1 MAGIIGSQDLWVVG
15 SRAYFQRQGAASL
28 VEIGTINTVS
38 PSVEPVKVDLREYET
53 GLGKLFDSTL
63 TEFTETYEITTK
75 NFYRD
80 NIANLFL
87 SSAPITRSNPLETA
101 LADRARFTF
110 TYDANRHVVGS
121 LFLAVDNGGI
131 DPTNQVCYNIA
142 SWSASGGSGTLLS
155 NGNLAIQDATRGIL
169 RLANVTGLTNT
180 QTYTVEITLEA
191 PIGNNRQVMRPQTA
205 TLSRVTGEMF
215 VYFERNNGEYQSC
228 RNFKCILQPTSA
240 NFQIED
246 YSEFTFSAKA
256 LYEAQKTAKFGK
268 FITYR
273 GSVI

>member
-15 SRAYFQRQGAASL
+15 SRAYFQREGAASL

-38 PSVEPVKVDLREYET
+38 PAVEPVKVDLREYET

-87 SSAPITRSNPLETA
+87 SSAPITRSNPNEDSGSTA
-101 LADRARFTF
+101 NRAIFNF
-110 TYDANRHVVGS
+110 TYDSNRHVVGS
-121 LFLAVDNGGI
+121 LFVAVDNAGV
-131 DPTNQVCYNIA
+131 DPTNQVCYNLT
-142 SWSASGGSGTLLS
+142 SVLGLSGLTSKVE
-155 NGNLAIQDATRGIL
+155 IEDATRGIIKL
-169 RLANVTGLTNT
+169 TSVANLAPGT
-180 QTYTVEITLEA
+180 TYSVVINLA
-191 PIGNNRQVMRPQTA
+191 PPIGNNRQVMRPQTA

>member
-15 SRAYFQRQGAASL
+15 SRAYFQREGAASL

-38 PSVEPVKVDLREYET
+38 PAVEPVKIDLREYET

-63 TEFTETYEITTK
+63 TEITETYEITTK

-80 NIANLFL
+80 NISNLFL
-87 SSAPITRSNPLETA
+87 SSNPVTRSNPLESST
-101 LADRARFTF
+101 ADRAIFEFTLLS
-110 TYDANRHVVGS
+110 THVVGT
-121 LFLAVDNGGI
+121 LFLAIDNGGNAAS
-131 DPTNQVCYNIA
+131 NQACYNIA
-142 SWSASGGSGTLLS
+142 NIAAL
-155 NGNLAIQDATRGIL
+155 GNLSATNIEIADATRGLI
-169 RLANVTGLTNT
+169 RLKNLTGLTVGLVYQIQVNL
-180 QTYTVEITLEA
+180 QA
-191 PIGNNRQVMRPQTA
+191 PIGNNRQIMRPQTA

-215 VYFERNNGEYQSC
+215 IYFERNNGEYQSC
-228 RNFKCILQPTSA
+228 RNFKCIMQPSSA

-256 LYEAQKTAKFGK
+256 LYEATKTAKFGK

>member
-1 MAGIIGSQDLWVVG
+1 MAGITGSQDLWVVG
-15 SRAYFQRQGAASL
+15 SRAYFQREGAASL

-38 PSVEPVKVDLREYET
+38 PAVEPVKIDLREYES

-75 NFYRD
+75 NFFRD

-87 SSAPITRSNPLETA
+87 SSAPITRSNPDETA
-101 LADRARFTF
+101 VADRARYSF
-110 TYDANRHVVGS
+110 TYDANRHVVGT
-121 LFLAVDNGGI
+121 LFLAVDNAGSA
-131 DPTNQVCYNIA
+131 PTNQVCYNLT
-142 SWSASGGSGTLLS
+142 SVGASGASGSL
-155 NGNLAIQDATRGIL
+155 NANIVIHDAARGII
-169 RLANVTGLTNT
+169 RLTSVSGLTAS
-180 QTYTVEITLEA
+180 QTYTIEITLDV

-205 TLSRVTGEMF
+205 TLSRVTGEMLI
-215 VYFERNNGEYQSC
+215 YFERNNGEYQSC
-228 RNFKCILQPTSA
+228 RNFRCIMQPSSA

-246 YSEFTFSAKA
+246 YSEFTFTAKA
-256 LYEAQKTAKFGK
+256 LYEPAKTAKFGK

>member
-1 MAGIIGSQDLWVVG
+1 
-15 SRAYFQRQGAASL
+15 

-38 PSVEPVKVDLREYET
+38 PAVEPVKIDLREYET

-87 SSAPITRSNPLETA
+87 SSAPVTRSNPLESST
-101 LADRARFTF
+101 ADRAVFSF
-110 TYDANRHVVGS
+110 AYDTNRHVVGS
-121 LFLAVDNGGI
+121 LFVAVDNGSTE
-131 DPTNQVCYNIA
+131 PTNQVCYNLA
-142 SWSASGGSGTLLS
+142 SISAAGALAGKVQIVDAARGIFKLTSVSGLS
-155 NGNLAIQDATRGIL
+155 NAA
-169 RLANVTGLTNT
+169 
-180 QTYTVEITLEA
+180 TYTVTCALDA

-256 LYEAQKTAKFGK
+256 LYQAAKTAKFGK